1 MRQTVGV
8 IKRAQRS
15 HATRDLQLPPN
26 GLLHVLSLRPALS
39 SKPKLKPALNSKLT
53 LHTGA
58 VHALSLPFL
67 KAVLKELK
75 CCWKARDQNSLPHL
89 ATVSL
94 IRKKALTPALPCISY
109 YKQNKLY
116 RLVCDDSRQLEWSGP
131 HKDWS
136 LVN

>member
-1 MRQTVGV
+1 MVV

-67 KAVLKELK
+67 KAVLKELEY
-75 CCWKARDQNSLPHL
+75 CWKARDQNSLPHL
-89 ATVSL
+89 ASGHSVTY
-94 IRKKALTPALPCISY
+94 KKKGINSCSAVY
-109 YKQNKLY
+109 
-116 RLVCDDSRQLEWSGP
+116 QLLQTEQA
-131 HKDWS
+131 
-136 LVN
+136 VQTRI

>member
-1 MRQTVGV
+1 MGV

-53 LHTGA
+53 LYTGA

-67 KAVLKELK
+67 KAVKRVKMLQESKRSEFIATFGHSVTYK
-75 CCWKARDQNSLPHL
+75 KKGINSCS
-89 ATVSL
+89 AV
-94 IRKKALTPALPCISY
+94 Y
-109 YKQNKLY
+109 
-116 RLVCDDSRQLEWSGP
+116 QLLQTEQAEQTRI
-131 HKDWS
+131 
-136 LVN
+136 